1 MARFIFKRG
10 EINYTDEEME
20 AIMIFVRRVA
30 GILNKLSEK
39 DARVISF
46 AIDPTLDKYVLGGW
60 DKQGV
65 IQEALE
71 TMVANAYP
79 NGVDDNLYDVVDSI
93 EYGTL

>member
-1 MARFIFKRG
+1 MH
-10 EINYTDEEME
+10 YTDDEID
-20 AIMIFVRRVA
+20 AIMIFARRVA
-30 GILNKLSEK
+30 GILDKLSEK

-60 DKQGV
+60 DKRNV

-79 NGVDDNLYDVVDSI
+79 NGIDDKLYDVVDSI

>member
-1 MARFIFKRG
+1 MAQFIFKRG
-10 EINYTDEEME
+10 ERNYTREEID

-30 GILNKLSEK
+30 GILDKLSEK

-46 AIDPTLDKYVLGGW
+46 AIDPTLDRYVLGGW
-60 DKQGV
+60 DKRSV

-79 NGVDDNLYDVVDSI
+79 NGADEKLYDVIDSI